1 MWQTLSQQ
9 GAFDAAPIVTGL
21 GDAATFGAYGAATS
35 KISFLN
41 HYFPGAA
48 ATRWRRR

>member
-9 GAFDAAPIVTGL
+9 GAFDAAPVVTGL
-21 GDAATFGAYGAATS
+21 GDAATFGAYGEATS

-41 HYFPGAA
+41 HYFPGASG
-48 ATRWRRR
+48 TTWKRR